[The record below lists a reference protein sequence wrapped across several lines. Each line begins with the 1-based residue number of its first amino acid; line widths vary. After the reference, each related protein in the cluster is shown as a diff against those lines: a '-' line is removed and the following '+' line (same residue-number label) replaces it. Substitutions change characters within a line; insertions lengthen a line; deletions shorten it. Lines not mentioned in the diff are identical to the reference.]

1 MGFPSPIELAVSEMI
16 VDGAQK
22 FTGIV
27 RDISSR
33 KQAEAQFQQVVESAP
48 NGMLMIDQQGKM
60 TLVNKQ
66 VEQMFGYTREELL
79 GKPVE
84 MLIPERFR
92 HGHPAHRTGY
102 FTAPSSRIMGAGRIV
117 RPTQNRHRVPRRTRP
132 ESIDTPAGKL
142 ALASIVDITPRKRSE
157 TALSKITQDLE
168 SKNWELSEARDQAVR
183 AGQKD

>member
-1 MGFPSPIELAVSEMI
+1 M
-16 VDGAQK
+16 
-22 FTGIV
+22 

-79 GKPVE
+79 GKSVE

-102 FTAPSSRIMGAGRIV
+102 FTAPSSRIMGAGRELFGLHKTGTEFPV
-117 RPTQNRHRVPRRTRP
+117 ELGLNP
-132 ESIDTPAGKL
+132 IDTPAGKL
-142 ALASIVDITPRKRSE
+142 ALASIVDITPRKKY
-157 TALSKITQDLE
+157 AHGIAIYVP
-168 SKNWELSEARDQAVR
+168 NPPPPPPPPPPPAN
-183 AGQKD
+183 